1 MNTLAR
7 TFLLFLLLVGLTG
20 CGNRMRTIEGQ
31 VVFTDGKPLP
41 GGLVTFHPADA
52 GQPAVMARG
61 DIGRDGTFRMGTFAA
76 SDGVLEGNYRVTVSP
91 PLPNN
96 PNDLGRVKV
105 IPPKYEDP
113 DKSGLTFRVTGS
125 HTDYKITLHRP

>member
-20 CGNRMRTIEGQ
+20 CGNRMRTVEGQ
-31 VVFTDGKPLP
+31 VVFTDGKPLT
-41 GGLVTFHPADA
+41 GGLVIFDPADP
-52 GQPAVMARG
+52 GQPAVAARG
-61 DIGRDGTFRMGTFAA
+61 EIGRDGKFRIGTYAA
-76 SDGVLEGNYRVTVSP
+76 SDGVLEGNYRVTIAP
-91 PLPNN
+91 PLPAS

-113 DKSGLTFRVTGS
+113 DKSGLTFRVTGN
-125 HTDYKITLHRP
+125 HTDYKITLNRP